1 MSRYKRWITFAGE
14 QGSATIEFVI
24 VVIGIVMPLV
34 YITLAVAAVHGA
46 RSAAGHGVREAARI
60 LMEADASGAGISR
73 ARQAVDLAFAD
84 HGLEVPSN
92 ALTVTCSSAPCLLP
106 GSSVD
111 VGVNW
116 SMPLPWMPQILHA
129 TAAWP
134 IQERY
139 SLRVDDFRGDPL

>member
-1 MSRYKRWITFAGE
+1 MKRWKVFVSE

-46 RSAAGHGVREAARI
+46 RSAASHGVREAARI
-60 LMEADASGAGISR
+60 LMEADASTAGVAR

-84 HGLEVPSN
+84 HGLEVPSD
-92 ALTVTCSSAPCLLP
+92 ALTVTCSSAPCLMP
-106 GSSVD
+106 GSSVN

-129 TAAWP
+129 AAVWP
-134 IQERY
+134 IREHY
-139 SLRVDDFRGDPL
+139 SLRVDDFRGEPQ

>member
-1 MSRYKRWITFAGE
+1 MKRWKVVASE
-14 QGSATIEFVI
+14 QGSTTIEFVI

-46 RSAAGHGVREAARI
+46 RSAASHGVREAARI
-60 LMEADASGAGISR
+60 LMEADESGAGVAR

-84 HGLEVPSN
+84 HGLDVPTN
-92 ALTVTCSSAPCLLP
+92 ALTVTCSSAPCLMP
-106 GSSVD
+106 GSSVN

-129 TAAWP
+129 TAVWP
-134 IQERY
+134 IREQY
-139 SLRVDDFRGDPL
+139 SLHVDDFRGDPQ

>member
-1 MSRYKRWITFAGE
+1 MKRWHVLAKE

-24 VVIGIVMPLV
+24 VVIGIVMPLL

-46 RSAAGHGVREAARI
+46 RSAASHGVREAARI
-60 LMEADASGAGISR
+60 LMEADASGVGVAR

-84 HGLEVPSN
+84 HGLDVPGD
-92 ALTVTCSSAPCLLP
+92 ALTLTCSSTPCLMP
-106 GSSVD
+106 GSSVN
-111 VGVNW
+111 VGLNW

-134 IQERY
+134 IREEY
-139 SLRVDDFRGDPL
+139 SLRVDDFRGDPQ